1 MAVKAIDVS
10 TWQSNVDY
18 NAVKKSGITAV
29 IIRAGFGRETSQKD
43 SQFENHYKGA
53 KAAGLKIGVYWY
65 SYADSVADAAKEA
78 KACLS
83 CLNGRALD
91 LPVYF
96 DMEESSQTHYGKS
109 TLTTMAKTFCDTII
123 GGGYRAGVYANY
135 NWFTNYLDYSFL
147 KARYSIWLAQWSSVN
162 SLACDIW
169 QYSEK
174 GKVSGVSGNVDMNNI
189 LNESVIN
196 GSGGSSVDCEITLKV
211 AYLKDGITDDQVKT
225 VQRLLN
231 SMAYKGSDG
240 KALTVDGI
248 FGANTD
254 YAVKAFQKAN
264 NVTVDGIVGSVTW
277 KLLTGAK

>member
-78 KACLS
+78 KACLA

-135 NWFTNYLDYSFL
+135 NWFT
-147 KARYSIWLAQWSSVN
+147 
-162 SLACDIW
+162 
-169 QYSEK
+169 
-174 GKVSGVSGNVDMNNI
+174 
-189 LNESVIN
+189 
-196 GSGGSSVDCEITLKV
+196 T
-211 AYLKDGITDDQVKT
+211 
-225 VQRLLN
+225 
-231 SMAYKGSDG
+231 
-240 KALTVDGI
+240 
-248 FGANTD
+248 
-254 YAVKAFQKAN
+254 
-264 NVTVDGIVGSVTW
+264 
-277 KLLTGAK
+277 